1 MRRAPVGAIS
11 GATSPQES
19 AVLKDFRNFLMKENF
34 VALALAV
41 VLGGAVG
48 KVVQAVVDDFIMP
61 VVGAITP
68 SGDWE
73 KATWDVGSMKFGVG
87 NFLSVLINFV
97 IIAFVVWR
105 ISKLFEKPAAP
116 PLSVRTC
123 QFCKMAVDD
132 AATRCPHC
140 TSQL

>member
-1 MRRAPVGAIS
+1 MLR
-11 GATSPQES
+11 
-19 AVLKDFRNFLMKENF
+19 DFKNFLMKENF

-61 VVGAITP
+61 IVGRVTP
-68 SGDWE
+68 SGDWQ
-73 KATWDVGSMKFGVG
+73 KATWDVGGMKFGIGDFV
-87 NFLSVLINFV
+87 SVLVNFI

-105 ISKLFEKPAAP
+105 ISKLLEKPAAP
-116 PLSVRTC
+116 APASRKC
-123 QFCKMAVDD
+123 QYCRMDID
-132 AATRCPHC
+132 EAATRCPHC

>member
-1 MRRAPVGAIS
+1 MLR
-11 GATSPQES
+11 
-19 AVLKDFRNFLMKENF
+19 DFRNFLMKENF

-48 KVVQAVVDDFIMP
+48 KVVQAIVDDFIMP
-61 VVGAITP
+61 IVGRITP
-68 SGDWE
+68 SGDWQ
-73 KATWDVGSMKFGVG
+73 KATWDVGGMKFGIG
-87 NFLSVLINFV
+87 DFLSVAINFL

-105 ISKLFEKPAAP
+105 IAKLLERPAP
-116 PLSVRTC
+116 PAPSTKDC
-123 QFCKMAVDD
+123 PFCRMPMDA

>member
-1 MRRAPVGAIS
+1 MLR
-11 GATSPQES
+11 
-19 AVLKDFRNFLMKENF
+19 DFRNFLLKENF

-61 VVGAITP
+61 IVGAITP
-68 SGDWE
+68 SGDWQ
-73 KATWDVGSMKFGVG
+73 KATWDVGGMKFGIGDFV
-87 NFLSVLINFV
+87 SVAINFI

-105 ISKLFEKPAAP
+105 IAKLLEKPAPPAAP
-116 PLSVRTC
+116 VKDCP
-123 QFCKMAVDD
+123 FCRMSMDA

>member
-1 MRRAPVGAIS
+1 MLR
-11 GATSPQES
+11 
-19 AVLKDFRNFLMKENF
+19 DFRNFLMKENF

-61 VVGAITP
+61 IVGAITP
-68 SGDWE
+68 SGDWQ
-73 KATWDVGSMKFGVG
+73 KATWDVGGMKFGIG
-87 NFLSVLINFV
+87 DFLSVALNFI

-105 ISKLFEKPAAP
+105 LSKLLERPAP
-116 PLSVRTC
+116 PAIPTKDC
-123 QFCKMAVDD
+123 PFCRMPMDA
-132 AATRCPHC
+132 AATRCPNC

>member
-1 MRRAPVGAIS
+1 M
-11 GATSPQES
+11 
-19 AVLKDFRNFLMKENF
+19 LKDFRNFLMKENF

-61 VVGAITP
+61 IVGRVTP
-68 SGDWE
+68 SGDWQ

-87 NFLSVLINFV
+87 DFVSVLVNFI

-105 ISKLFEKPAAP
+105 ISKLLEKPAAP
-116 PLSVRTC
+116 APTSRKC
-123 QFCKMAVDD
+123 QYCRMDVDE

>member
-1 MRRAPVGAIS
+1 M
-11 GATSPQES
+11 
-19 AVLKDFRNFLMKENF
+19 LKDFKNFLTKENF

-61 VVGAITP
+61 IVGRVTP
-68 SGDWE
+68 SGDWQ
-73 KATWDVGSMKFGVG
+73 KATWDVGGMKFGVG
-87 NFLSVLINFV
+87 DFVSVLVNFI

-105 ISKLFEKPAAP
+105 ISKLLEKPPAP
-116 PLSVRTC
+116 ASRKC
-123 QFCKMAVDD
+123 QYCRMDVDE

>member
-1 MRRAPVGAIS
+1 MLR
-11 GATSPQES
+11 
-19 AVLKDFRNFLMKENF
+19 DFRNFLLKETF

-61 VVGAITP
+61 IVGAVTP
-68 SGDWE
+68 SGDWQ
-73 KATWDVGSMKFGVG
+73 KATWDVGGMKFGIGDFV
-87 NFLSVLINFV
+87 SVAINFI

-105 ISKLFEKPAAP
+105 IAKLLEKPAPPAAP
-116 PLSVRTC
+116 VKDCP
-123 QFCKMAVDD
+123 FCRMSMDA

>member
-1 MRRAPVGAIS
+1 MLR
-11 GATSPQES
+11 
-19 AVLKDFRNFLMKENF
+19 DFRNFLMKENF

-61 VVGAITP
+61 IVGRITP
-68 SGDWE
+68 SGEWQ
-73 KATWDVGSMKFGVG
+73 KATWDVGGMKFGVG
-87 NFLSVLINFV
+87 DFLSVAINFI
-97 IIAFVVWR
+97 IIAFVIWR
-105 ISKLFEKPAAP
+105 ISKLLERPAP
-116 PLSVRTC
+116 PAPATKDC
-123 QFCKMAVDD
+123 PFCRMPMDA